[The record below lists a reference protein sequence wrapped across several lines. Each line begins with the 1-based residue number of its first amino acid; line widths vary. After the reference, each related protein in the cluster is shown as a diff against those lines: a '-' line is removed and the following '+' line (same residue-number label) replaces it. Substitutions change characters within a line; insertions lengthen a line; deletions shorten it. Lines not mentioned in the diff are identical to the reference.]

1 MRRYDSM
8 TCDGKNLVYWSFAL
22 HLMKSTLE
30 RLEKEKLV
38 QDRAQVYEQRIHHQQ
53 YQQLKWAVEVTFL
66 ICFRMR
72 GVPRK
77 GGGSLRKEGGGPRSV
92 GWSVGQSVPQSVSR
106 YVGRQAGRLFLH

>member
-1 MRRYDSM
+1 
-8 TCDGKNLVYWSFAL
+8 
-22 HLMKSTLE
+22 MKSTLE

-77 GGGSLRKEGGGPRSV
+77 GGGSLRKEGGGASVSWLVGRSV
-92 GWSVGQSVPQSVSR
+92 SPSV
-106 YVGRQAGRLFLH
+106 RQ

>member
-1 MRRYDSM
+1 
-8 TCDGKNLVYWSFAL
+8 
-22 HLMKSTLE
+22 MKSTLE

-77 GGGSLRKEGGGPRSV
+77 GGGSLRKEGGGGGAVSMLLYVIVFSFIPRKRCEV
-92 GWSVGQSVPQSVSR
+92 LLYGW
-106 YVGRQAGRLFLH
+106 